1 MNDYVAPPRRDAEI
15 DLLALCGAL
24 WKHKFLIL
32 GVTLFIFVCST
43 LYAMLATPVY
53 QVESVLRPVA
63 LKHLDEL
70 NGTKLMELSP
80 AAALQRV
87 GVALESYSIRLQFLR
102 DNPELTA
109 ALQNGDEPLEQV
121 LERLNRDGFTVLRPD
136 LKKAP
141 DSSPFVGLRFAFP
154 AGVDGVAIV
163 NGLVGAAVEQERQRI
178 QDDFSVL
185 LANRLAQVESKI
197 AAQRAA
203 YDAGK
208 EAKIA
213 VLLEADRLQ
222 KVQLEDELRAL
233 RQQLL
238 VRRQNRIKQLNE
250 AIQIAERLHITKPT
264 TPSALGDSQR
274 ETQGSIFRTEVNN
287 QQIPLYFMGV
297 EALEAE
303 RSALI
308 ARQSDD
314 FSEPRISEIQKQ
326 LALLVHNREVEVLR
340 DRANEELF
348 LANLA
353 ALAEQRARLEHLKVD
368 FSKLQLV
375 QLDQSATTPSTPVR
389 PRKLLI
395 MALGLII
402 GAAFGV
408 GAALVAVLRRGGP
421 VVREERS
428 RSLALRYS

>member
-1 MNDYVAPPRRDAEI
+1 MNASLSLPRSSDEI
-15 DLLALCGAL
+15 DLLALCRSL
-24 WKHKFLIL
+24 WAYKFLIL
-32 GVTLFIFVCST
+32 GVTFFICACSA
-43 LYAMLATPVY
+43 LYAVLATPVY

-63 LKHLDEL
+63 LRDLDGL
-70 NGTKLMELSP
+70 NETSLLELSP
-80 AAALQRV
+80 ADALKRV
-87 GVALESYSIRLQFLR
+87 GVALESYSIRLQFFR
-102 DNPELTA
+102 DHPELTA
-109 ALQNGDEPLEQV
+109 VLRVGDEPLEQM
-121 LERLNRDGFTVLRPD
+121 LERLNKDGFTVLRPD

-141 DSSPFVGLRFAFP
+141 DSSTFVGLRFLYP

-163 NGLVGAAVEQERQRI
+163 NGLMAAAVERERQRI

-185 LANRLAQVESKI
+185 LANRLAQIERQI

-213 VLLEADRLQ
+213 TLLEADRLQ
-222 KVQLEDELRAL
+222 TAQLQDELRAL

-250 AIQIAERLHITKPT
+250 AIQIAERLHISKPT
-264 TPSALGDSQR
+264 TPSALGDSDR
-274 ETQGSIFRTEVNN
+274 ETQGSIFRTEVTN

-297 EALEAE
+297 EALDAE

-326 LALLVHNREVEVLR
+326 LALLSHNREVEVLR
-340 DRANEELF
+340 ERANEELF

-353 ALAEQRARLEHLKVD
+353 ALTEQRAKLQHLSVD

-375 QLDQSATTPSTPVR
+375 QLDQSAAEPSAPVR
-389 PRKLLI
+389 PRKALI
-395 MALGLII
+395 IALGLI
-402 GAAFGV
+402 V
-408 GAALVAVLRRGGP
+408 GLVLGGFAALVAVVTRKGAP
-421 VVREERS
+421 VVREERGLVPS
-428 RSLALRYS
+428 YS

>member
-15 DLLALCGAL
+15 DLLALCGSL
-24 WKHKFLIL
+24 WTYKFLIL
-32 GVTLFIFVCST
+32 GVTLFIFACST

-80 AAALQRV
+80 ANALQQV

-109 ALQNGDEPLEQV
+109 ALQIGDEPLEQV

-141 DSSPFVGLRFAFP
+141 DSAPFVGLRFAFP

-163 NGLVGAAVEQERQRI
+163 NGLVGAAVERERQRI

-326 LALLVHNREVEVLR
+326 LTLLAHNREVEVLR

-353 ALAEQRARLEHLKVD
+353 ALTEQRARLEHMKVD

-375 QLDQSATTPSTPVR
+375 QLDQSATTPSAPVR

-402 GAAFGV
+402 GAALGV
-408 GAALVAVLRRGGP
+408 GAALVAVLRRGRP

-428 RSLALRYS
+428 LALSYS

>member
-15 DLLALCGAL
+15 DLLALCGSL
-24 WKHKFLIL
+24 WTYKFLIL
-32 GVTLFIFVCST
+32 GVTLFIFACST

-80 AAALQRV
+80 ANALQQV

-109 ALQNGDEPLEQV
+109 ALQIGDEPLEQV

-163 NGLVGAAVEQERQRI
+163 NGLVGAAVERERQRI

-326 LALLVHNREVEVLR
+326 LTLLAHNREVEVLR

-353 ALAEQRARLEHLKVD
+353 ALTEQRARLEHMKVD

-375 QLDQSATTPSTPVR
+375 QLDQSATTPSAPVR

-408 GAALVAVLRRGGP
+408 GAALVAVLRRGRP

-428 RSLALRYS
+428 LALSYS

>member
-15 DLLALCGAL
+15 DLLALCGSL
-24 WKHKFLIL
+24 WTYKFLIL
-32 GVTLFIFVCST
+32 GVTLFIFACST

-109 ALQNGDEPLEQV
+109 ALQIGDEPLEQV

-163 NGLVGAAVEQERQRI
+163 NGLVGAAVERERQRI

-326 LALLVHNREVEVLR
+326 LTLLAHNREVEVLR

-353 ALAEQRARLEHLKVD
+353 ALTEQRARLEHMKVD

-375 QLDQSATTPSTPVR
+375 QLDQSATTPSAPVR

-408 GAALVAVLRRGGP
+408 GAALVAVLRRGRP

-428 RSLALRYS
+428 LALSYS

>member
-15 DLLALCGAL
+15 DLLALCGSL
-24 WKHKFLIL
+24 WTYKFLIL
-32 GVTLFIFVCST
+32 GVTLFIFACST

-80 AAALQRV
+80 ANALQQV

-109 ALQNGDEPLEQV
+109 ALQIGDEPLEQV

-163 NGLVGAAVEQERQRI
+163 NGLVGAAVERERQRI

-203 YDAGK
+203 YDADK

-326 LALLVHNREVEVLR
+326 LTLLAHNREVEVLR

-353 ALAEQRARLEHLKVD
+353 ALTEQRARLEHMKVD

-375 QLDQSATTPSTPVR
+375 QLDQSATTPSAPVR

-408 GAALVAVLRRGGP
+408 GAALVAVLRRGRP

-428 RSLALRYS
+428 LALSYS